1 MALTVCSVQTQ
12 LLLCQHANFFYKA
25 KNKQKSFV
33 NTNIKIEYGP
43 IGWGF
48 FASKDIPAGEQLIR
62 VERRDQITIANVT
75 DTLQHEALNWE
86 AKVEGQDGDD
96 VTDEG
101 PDCVD
106 GLTMFL
112 LLEKFQ
118 RVLPYS
124 SFYFSKFLLIF
135 YILALKEK
143 CQKVFSFQN
152 MC

>member
-62 VERRDQITIANVT
+62 IERRDQITIANVT

-112 LLEKFQ
+112 LLEMEKGSNSSYFNYIQ
-118 RVLPYS
+118 TLPTSHDTGRV
-124 SFYFSKFLLIF
+124 K
-135 YILALKEK
+135 
-143 CQKVFSFQN
+143 
-152 MC
+152 